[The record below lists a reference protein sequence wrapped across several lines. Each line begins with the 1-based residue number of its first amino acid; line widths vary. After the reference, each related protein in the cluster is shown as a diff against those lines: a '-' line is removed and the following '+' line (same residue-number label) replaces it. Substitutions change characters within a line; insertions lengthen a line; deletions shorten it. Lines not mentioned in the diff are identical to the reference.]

1 MNAVNLSTA
10 LHRLAR
16 AWTNK
21 QGKGQKSLAHHPVV
35 SRMVDLAE
43 EFAERDLQNRD
54 NSMPANCC
62 TIIAWSCSSLSF
74 FRSSLFAVLVK
85 VASQGVEECQ
95 SFEITNLMWA
105 LAELCRRRPQMGKE
119 LSPSIQELVLATA
132 PVFMKWQLHTLNVRV
147 LTSAL
152 MSLAFFPPMDLLA
165 HGVLIAKIVLE
176 LAVRDEELA
185 SESQVVVAAFQTL
198 SRNHSSVYRDV
209 VRICQQNFP
218 QSAAHRLM
226 KSRPSNKTRK

>member
-1 MNAVNLSTA
+1 MLCIFQFPACS
-10 LHRLAR
+10 LHPRPK
-16 AWTNK
+16 N
-21 QGKGQKSLAHHPVV
+21 
-35 SRMVDLAE
+35 
-43 EFAERDLQNRD
+43 QN
-54 NSMPANCC
+54 
-62 TIIAWSCSSLSF
+62 
-74 FRSSLFAVLVK
+74 
-85 VASQGVEECQ
+85 Q
-95 SFEITNLMWA
+95 SV
-105 LAELCRRRPQMGKE
+105 R
-119 LSPSIQELVLATA
+119 
-132 PVFMKWQLHTLNVRV
+132 LHTLNVRV

-218 QSAAHRLM
+218 HSAAHRLM